1 MKIKRPSTK
10 VLALCLLALSLVM
23 AIVFVVQRAGPLA
36 PVRVTVV
43 QAVEGTF
50 SPALFGIGTVEARR
64 SYLIGP
70 TSAGRVLRVLVDA
83 GDVVKAGQLLAE
95 MDPVDQDSRLTAL
108 DASLARADSTIGAS
122 EAQLADAVARD
133 NLAKITAQR
142 YVALGQQNFMSA
154 GAVEAKLQEQA
165 SAEANVRSTQAN
177 LAAVRQDLLR
187 LKAERAAL
195 LQQRQ
200 TMRLLASHDSTV
212 MSRDAEP
219 GSTVVAGQAVLKL
232 VDTRSLWVKARFD
245 QGRSAGLTAGLAA
258 NIVLRSNAGQTLA
271 GQLARVELQGDSV
284 TEERIA
290 QINFM
295 TFPSGLVL
303 GELAEVTLQLA
314 PTASSLIVPNA
325 VIKRQGEQTG
335 AWILVENTPKF
346 VVLRLGQTSLDGRV
360 QVLAG
365 LSINDRIVAYSE
377 KEINAKSR
385 IEAVPS
391 LVELKP

>member
-10 VLALCLLALSLVM
+10 VLALGLLALSLVM
-23 AIVFVVQRAGPLA
+23 AIFFVVQRAGPLA

-43 QAVEGTF
+43 QAVKGTL

-108 DASLARADSTIGAS
+108 DASLARARSTIGAS

-165 SAEANVRSTQAN
+165 SAEANVRSSQAN
-177 LAAVRQDLLR
+177 LAAVRQELLR

-200 TMRLLASHDSTV
+200 TLRLLASHDSTV

-295 TFPSGLVL
+295 TFPAGLVL

-314 PTASSLIVPNA
+314 HTASSLIVPNA

-335 AWILVENTPKF
+335 VWILVENTPKF
-346 VVLRLGQTSLDGRV
+346 VVLRLGQSSLDGRV

-385 IEAVPS
+385 IEAVSS

>member
-1 MKIKRPSTK
+1 MKIKRPSSK
-10 VLALCLLALSLVM
+10 VLALGLLALSLVM

-43 QAVEGTF
+43 QAVEGTL

-108 DASLARADSTIGAS
+108 DASLARAHSTIGAS

-385 IEAVPS
+385 IEAVSS

>member
-1 MKIKRPSTK
+1 
-10 VLALCLLALSLVM
+10 
-23 AIVFVVQRAGPLA
+23 
-36 PVRVTVV
+36 
-43 QAVEGTF
+43 
-50 SPALFGIGTVEARR
+50 
-64 SYLIGP
+64 
-70 TSAGRVLRVLVDA
+70 
-83 GDVVKAGQLLAE
+83 
-95 MDPVDQDSRLTAL
+95 
-108 DASLARADSTIGAS
+108 LARAYSTIGAS

-187 LKAERAAL
+187 LKAERAVL

-271 GQLARVELQGDSV
+271 GQLARVELQGDSL

-295 TFPSGLVL
+295 TFPAGLVL

-346 VVLRLGQTSLDGRV
+346 VVLRLGQASLDGRV

-385 IEAVPS
+385 IEAVSS

>member
-1 MKIKRPSTK
+1 
-10 VLALCLLALSLVM
+10 
-23 AIVFVVQRAGPLA
+23 
-36 PVRVTVV
+36 
-43 QAVEGTF
+43 
-50 SPALFGIGTVEARR
+50 
-64 SYLIGP
+64 
-70 TSAGRVLRVLVDA
+70 
-83 GDVVKAGQLLAE
+83 
-95 MDPVDQDSRLTAL
+95 
-108 DASLARADSTIGAS
+108 
-122 EAQLADAVARD
+122 
-133 NLAKITAQR
+133 
-142 YVALGQQNFMSA
+142 
-154 GAVEAKLQEQA
+154 
-165 SAEANVRSTQAN
+165 
-177 LAAVRQDLLR
+177 
-187 LKAERAAL
+187 
-195 LQQRQ
+195 
-200 TMRLLASHDSTV
+200 
-212 MSRDAEP
+212 
-219 GSTVVAGQAVLKL
+219 VLKL

-346 VVLRLGQTSLDGRV
+346 VVLRLGQPSLDGRV

-385 IEAVPS
+385 IEAVSS